1 MASVLNTNMAS
12 ISAQRHLTTAQNKL
26 SASFERL
33 SSGSR
38 INRAQDDAAGMG
50 ISQKLT
56 ASINA
61 TSMAVRNAND
71 AVGVI
76 QTAEG
81 ALAEISTMLQRF
93 KELSVQGAN
102 AALSSTQRG
111 FLATEMAG
119 LQAEITA
126 VAGRTKF
133 NGTQLLDNAGTLAFQ
148 TGEST
153 TDSINVVT
161 VNINSTSGF
170 SQVFALL
177 TSNTFTSSGIAN
189 AGSAATNA
197 TTAFSALATTIDSA
211 IDQIAT
217 QRATFGAQV
226 NRLGHN
232 LNNLSALFENLS
244 AANSRVVDTDY
255 ANETA
260 NLTKTQILQQ
270 AATAMLS
277 QANSQPNVVLAL
289 LK

>member
-12 ISAQRHLTTAQNKL
+12 ISAQRYLTNAQNKL
-26 SASFERL
+26 AASFEKL

-81 ALAEISTMLQRF
+81 ALTEISAMLQRF

-111 FLATEMAG
+111 FLATEMDG
-119 LQAEITA
+119 LQDEITA
-126 VAGRTKF
+126 VAARTKF
-133 NGTQLLDNAGTLAFQ
+133 NGTQLLNAAGTLAFQ
-148 TGEST
+148 TGEAT
-153 TDSINVVT
+153 TDSINVIT
-161 VNINSTSGF
+161 VNIAGTTGFTEVTSLLNTTF
-170 SQVFALL
+170 S
-177 TSNTFTSSGIAN
+177 SSGVN
-189 AGSAATNA
+189 GSTA
-197 TTAFSALATTIDSA
+197 TTAFTALAGTIDSA

-232 LNNLSALFENLS
+232 LNNLSALYENLS

>member
-12 ISAQRHLTTAQNKL
+12 ISAQRYLTNAQNKL
-26 SASFERL
+26 SASFEKL

-61 TSMAVRNAND
+61 TSMSIRNAND
-71 AVGVI
+71 AVGVL

-119 LQAEITA
+119 LKTEISA
-126 VAGRTKF
+126 VSARTKF
-133 NGTQLLDNAGTLAFQ
+133 NGTPLLTSSGATLAFQ
-148 TGEST
+148 TGEAT
-153 TDSINVVT
+153 TDSIEVLT
-161 VNINSTSGF
+161 VNVTTQFSEVATLIGTSF
-170 SQVFALL
+170 S
-177 TSNTFTSSGIAN
+177 SNGVG
-189 AGSAATNA
+189 GSNA
-197 TTAFSALATTIDSA
+197 TTAFTALAGVIDSA

-217 QRATFGAQV
+217 QRATYGAQV

-232 LNNLSALFENLS
+232 LNNLAALYENLS

-270 AATAMLS
+270 AA
-277 QANSQPNVVLAL
+277 
-289 LK
+289 

>member
-12 ISAQRHLTTAQNKL
+12 ISAQRYLTNAQNKL
-26 SASFERL
+26 ASSFEKL

-81 ALAEISTMLQRF
+81 ALAEISAMLQRF

-119 LQAEITA
+119 LQSEITA
-126 VAGRTKF
+126 VSARTKF
-133 NGTQLLDNAGTLAFQ
+133 NGAQLLNNNGTMSFQ
-148 TGEST
+148 TGEATS
-153 TDSINVVT
+153 DSIDVVT
-161 VNINSTSGF
+161 VNINGTGNFASVTSLLSST
-170 SQVFALL
+170 
-177 TSNTFTSSGIAN
+177 TF
-189 AGSAATNA
+189 GSTGVNGSNA
-197 TTAFSALATTIDSA
+197 TTAFTALAITIDSA

-232 LNNLSALFENLS
+232 LNNLSALYENLS
-244 AANSRVVDTDY
+244 AANSRVIDTDY

>member
-12 ISAQRHLTTAQNKL
+12 ISAQRYLNTAQNKL
-26 SASFERL
+26 AASFEKL

-81 ALAEISTMLQRF
+81 ALTEISAMLQRF

-102 AALSSTQRG
+102 AALSTTQRG
-111 FLATEMAG
+111 FLATEMNG
-119 LQAEITA
+119 LKSEITA
-126 VAGRTKF
+126 VAARTKF
-133 NGTQLLDNAGTLAFQ
+133 NGTQLLNTAGTLAFQ
-148 TGEST
+148 TGEATS
-153 TDSINVVT
+153 DSISVVT
-161 VNINSTSGF
+161 VNIAGTTGFTEVTSLLNTTF
-170 SQVFALL
+170 S
-177 TSNTFTSSGIAN
+177 SSGVN
-189 AGSAATNA
+189 GSSA
-197 TTAFSALATTIDSA
+197 TTAFTALAGTIDSA

-232 LNNLSALFENLS
+232 LNNLSALYENLS

-277 QANSQPNVVLAL
+277 QANAQPNVVLAL